1 MRSGPPSHTV
11 LASASASALRSSK
24 PTTARSA
31 PSARAAVGPASS
43 STCPS
48 PRMSLMRKPTAPAA
62 DPAPIVYVID
72 DDPSVRAA
80 LEDLLASMGLQVRAF
95 ASTQAFLDHELE
107 DAPACL
113 VLEVRMPGQSGLE
126 FHRSMGTHGLQL
138 PVVFITGHGDI
149 AMGVNAIKDGA
160 IEFLTKPFRD
170 QELLDAIHK
179 GIEIDRQR
187 RRDGEALDA
196 LQQRWNTLNAGERE
210 VVDGVVRGRLNK
222 QIAGDLAVSE
232 ITVKVRR
239 AQVMRKMGARTLVDL
254 VRMYDRLQAG
264 SP

>member
-1 MRSGPPSHTV
+1 MPK
-11 LASASASALRSSK
+11 SAT
-24 PTTARSA
+24 PVTE
-31 PSARAAVGPASS
+31 
-43 STCPS
+43 
-48 PRMSLMRKPTAPAA
+48 
-62 DPAPIVYVID
+62 PAPVVYVVD

-95 ASTQAFLDHELE
+95 ASTQAFLEHALE

-113 VLEVRMPGQSGLE
+113 VLDVRMPGLSGLD
-126 FHRSMGTHGLQL
+126 FHRTMGSHGLQV

-187 RRDGEALDA
+187 RRDGEALGA
-196 LQQRWNTLNAGERE
+196 LQQRWKTLNAGERE

-222 QIAGDLAVSE
+222 QIAGDLGVSE

-254 VRMYDRLQAG
+254 VRIYDRLQAG
-264 SP
+264 NG

>member
-1 MRSGPPSHTV
+1 
-11 LASASASALRSSK
+11 
-24 PTTARSA
+24 
-31 PSARAAVGPASS
+31 
-43 STCPS
+43 
-48 PRMSLMRKPTAPAA
+48 MRKPTAPAA

-113 VLEVRMPGQSGLE
+113 VLDVRMPGQSGLE

>member
-1 MRSGPPSHTV
+1 
-11 LASASASALRSSK
+11 
-24 PTTARSA
+24 
-31 PSARAAVGPASS
+31 
-43 STCPS
+43 
-48 PRMSLMRKPTAPAA
+48 MRKPPAPAA
-62 DPAPIVYVID
+62 EPAPIVYVVD

-95 ASTQAFLDHELE
+95 ASTQAFLEHELE
-107 DAPACL
+107 DTPACL
-113 VLEVRMPGQSGLE
+113 VLDVRMPGQSGLE
-126 FHRSMGTHGLQL
+126 FQRSMGSLGLQL

-179 GIEIDRQR
+179 GIELDRLR
-187 RRDGEALDA
+187 RREGEALGA
-196 LQQRWNTLNAGERE
+196 LQQRWDSLNAGERE

-222 QIAGDLAVSE
+222 QIAGDLGVSE

-264 SP
+264 AA

>member
-1 MRSGPPSHTV
+1 
-11 LASASASALRSSK
+11 
-24 PTTARSA
+24 
-31 PSARAAVGPASS
+31 
-43 STCPS
+43 
-48 PRMSLMRKPTAPAA
+48 MRKPTAPVA
-62 DPAPIVYVID
+62 DPTPIVYVID

-95 ASTQAFLDHELE
+95 ASSQAFLDHELD

-113 VLEVRMPGQSGLE
+113 VLDVRMPGQSGLE
-126 FHRSMGTHGLQL
+126 FHRSMGTYGLQL

-187 RRDGEALDA
+187 RRDGEAFDA

-239 AQVMRKMGARTLVDL
+239 AQVMRKMGARNLVDL

-264 SP
+264 TP

>member
-1 MRSGPPSHTV
+1 
-11 LASASASALRSSK
+11 
-24 PTTARSA
+24 
-31 PSARAAVGPASS
+31 
-43 STCPS
+43 
-48 PRMSLMRKPTAPAA
+48 MRKPTAPVA

-113 VLEVRMPGQSGLE
+113 VLDVRMPGQSGLE

>member
-1 MRSGPPSHTV
+1 
-11 LASASASALRSSK
+11 
-24 PTTARSA
+24 
-31 PSARAAVGPASS
+31 
-43 STCPS
+43 
-48 PRMSLMRKPTAPAA
+48 MRKPTAPAA

-113 VLEVRMPGQSGLE
+113 VLDVRMPGQSGLE

-179 GIEIDRQR
+179 GIELDRQR

>member
-1 MRSGPPSHTV
+1 
-11 LASASASALRSSK
+11 
-24 PTTARSA
+24 
-31 PSARAAVGPASS
+31 
-43 STCPS
+43 
-48 PRMSLMRKPTAPAA
+48 MRKTPAPAA
-62 DPAPIVYVID
+62 EPAPIVYVVD

-95 ASTQAFLDHELE
+95 ASTQAFLDHDLE
-107 DAPACL
+107 DTPACL
-113 VLEVRMPGQSGLE
+113 VLDVRMPGQSGLE
-126 FHRSMGTHGLQL
+126 FQRSMGSLGLQL

-179 GIEIDRQR
+179 GIELDRLR
-187 RRDGEALDA
+187 RREGEALDA
-196 LQQRWNTLNAGERE
+196 LQQRWDTLNAGERE

-222 QIAGDLAVSE
+222 QIAGDLGVSE

-264 SP
+264 TA

>member
-1 MRSGPPSHTV
+1 
-11 LASASASALRSSK
+11 
-24 PTTARSA
+24 
-31 PSARAAVGPASS
+31 
-43 STCPS
+43 
-48 PRMSLMRKPTAPAA
+48 MRKPTAAA
-62 DPAPIVYVID
+62 AEPAPIVYVVD

-95 ASTQAFLDHELE
+95 ASTQAFLDHDLE

-113 VLEVRMPGQSGLE
+113 VLDVRMPGQSGLE
-126 FHRSMGTHGLQL
+126 FQRSMGSLGLQL

-170 QELLDAIHK
+170 QELLDAIHR
-179 GIEIDRQR
+179 GIGLDRQR
-187 RRDGEALDA
+187 RREGNVLGA
-196 LQQRWNTLNAGERE
+196 LQQRWESLNAGERE

-222 QIAGDLAVSE
+222 QIAGDLGVSE

-264 SP
+264 TA

>member
-1 MRSGPPSHTV
+1 
-11 LASASASALRSSK
+11 
-24 PTTARSA
+24 
-31 PSARAAVGPASS
+31 
-43 STCPS
+43 
-48 PRMSLMRKPTAPAA
+48 MRKPTAPVA

-113 VLEVRMPGQSGLE
+113 VLDVRMPGQSGLE
-126 FHRSMGTHGLQL
+126 FHRSMGPHGLQL

-239 AQVMRKMGARTLVDL
+239 AQVMRKMGARNLVDL

-264 SP
+264 TP

>member
-1 MRSGPPSHTV
+1 
-11 LASASASALRSSK
+11 
-24 PTTARSA
+24 
-31 PSARAAVGPASS
+31 
-43 STCPS
+43 
-48 PRMSLMRKPTAPAA
+48 MRKPTAPAA

-80 LEDLLASMGLQVRAF
+80 LEDMLASMGQQVRAF

-113 VLEVRMPGQSGLE
+113 VLDVRMPGQSGLE

-138 PVVFITGHGDI
+138 PVVFSTGHGDI
-149 AMGVNAIKDGA
+149 AMGVHAIKDGA
-160 IEFLTKPFRD
+160 IDFLPTPFRD
-170 QELLDAIHK
+170 QELRDAIHK

-222 QIAGDLAVSE
+222 QSAGDLAVSE

>member
-1 MRSGPPSHTV
+1 
-11 LASASASALRSSK
+11 
-24 PTTARSA
+24 
-31 PSARAAVGPASS
+31 
-43 STCPS
+43 
-48 PRMSLMRKPTAPAA
+48 MRKPTAPIA
-62 DPAPIVYVID
+62 DPAPIVYVVD

-95 ASTQAFLDHELE
+95 ASTQAFLEHDLE

-113 VLEVRMPGQSGLE
+113 VLDVRMPGQSGLE
-126 FHRSMGTHGLQL
+126 FHRTMGSHGLQL

-187 RRDGEALDA
+187 RREGEALDA

-222 QIAGDLAVSE
+222 QIAGDLGVSE

-254 VRMYDRLQAG
+254 VRMYDRLQAET
-264 SP
+264 P

>member
-1 MRSGPPSHTV
+1 
-11 LASASASALRSSK
+11 
-24 PTTARSA
+24 
-31 PSARAAVGPASS
+31 
-43 STCPS
+43 
-48 PRMSLMRKPTAPAA
+48 MRKPAAPIT

-95 ASTQAFLDHELE
+95 ASTQAFLEHELE

-113 VLEVRMPGQSGLE
+113 VLDVRMPGQSGLE
-126 FHRSMGTHGLQL
+126 FHRTMGSHGLQL

-222 QIAGDLAVSE
+222 QIAGDLGVSE

-254 VRMYDRLQAG
+254 VRMYDRLQA
-264 SP
+264 SNS

>member
-1 MRSGPPSHTV
+1 
-11 LASASASALRSSK
+11 
-24 PTTARSA
+24 
-31 PSARAAVGPASS
+31 
-43 STCPS
+43 
-48 PRMSLMRKPTAPAA
+48 MRKQTAANP
-62 DPAPIVYVID
+62 DPAPIVYVVD

-95 ASTQAFLDHELE
+95 ASTQAFLEHALE

-113 VLEVRMPGQSGLE
+113 VLDVRMPGQSGLE
-126 FHRSMGTHGLQL
+126 FHRTMGNHGLQL

-149 AMGVNAIKDGA
+149 AMGVNAIKGGA
-160 IEFLTKPFRD
+160 IEFLPKPFRD

-187 RRDGEALDA
+187 RREGEALGA
-196 LQQRWNTLNAGERE
+196 LRLRWSSLNAGERE

-222 QIAGDLAVSE
+222 QIAGDLGVSE

-254 VRMYDRLQAG
+254 VRMYDRLQARA
-264 SP
+264 P